1 MEKKNGTGH
10 RPAPK
15 RNQIDYNRIMN
26 ACIVINLIGIIILYV
41 GIWKDNISVITMG
54 TGLFLG
60 AFTIQAV
67 INPIESEE

>member
-15 RNQIDYNRIMN
+15 RNQIDYSRIMN
-26 ACIVINLIGIIILYV
+26 VCILINLIGIIILYV
-41 GIWKDNISVITMG
+41 GIWKDNISVITLG